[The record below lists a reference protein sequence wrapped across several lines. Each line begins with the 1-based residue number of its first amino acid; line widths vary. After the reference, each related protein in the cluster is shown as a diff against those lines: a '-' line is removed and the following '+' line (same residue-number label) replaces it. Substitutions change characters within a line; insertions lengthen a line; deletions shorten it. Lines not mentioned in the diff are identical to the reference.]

1 MTNFK
6 SDFPIFSNNPDLIF
20 FDSTATSQK
29 PKMVIDGITDFLS
42 NNYSNIHRGMYDIA
56 QNAESLYKQSK
67 VKTAEMLNANSY
79 KEIIYTFNST
89 YALNLLSQTL
99 RRNNKLKK

>member
-42 NNYSNIHRGMYDIA
+42 NNYSNIHR
-56 QNAESLYKQSK
+56 
-67 VKTAEMLNANSY
+67 
-79 KEIIYTFNST
+79 
-89 YALNLLSQTL
+89 
-99 RRNNKLKK
+99 